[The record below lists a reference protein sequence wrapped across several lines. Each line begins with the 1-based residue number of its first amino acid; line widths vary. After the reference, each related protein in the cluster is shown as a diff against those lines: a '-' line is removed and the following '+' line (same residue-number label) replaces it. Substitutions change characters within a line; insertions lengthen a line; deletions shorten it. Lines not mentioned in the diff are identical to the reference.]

1 MQEPIFYCSKSRWAA
16 HFRSQD
22 TRLQTSTCTET
33 QKDPHYR
40 TLLYMATFTLWRH
53 RPFQNITM
61 CTNVTSQCVQK
72 SFCERWCNILS
83 IEASYLEKLF
93 SPTEL
98 YPVIKNMHLTRPLK
112 TLHHFHFHS
121 RNRHPRH
128 DWWLNVAEV
137 YGVTAAPMSSI
148 STTSVFS
155 QYWCLSHHT
164 QFQAKNK
171 TNECDFPLYLIH
183 LSRPFHF
190 ILDGDALVQQLSLWT
205 Q

>member
-112 TLHHFHFHS
+112 TLQ
-121 RNRHPRH
+121 
-128 DWWLNVAEV
+128 
-137 YGVTAAPMSSI
+137 I
-148 STTSVFS
+148 SYSKDSLHITYYCPELTKKGERRSPAVVS
-155 QYWCLSHHT
+155 LRRTCC
-164 QFQAKNK
+164 FQMPIANFWNK
-171 TNECDFPLYLIH
+171 TINIRKLQNT
-183 LSRPFHF
+183 F
-190 ILDGDALVQQLSLWT
+190 ILPLKTAVCETGIAWLTL
-205 Q
+205 